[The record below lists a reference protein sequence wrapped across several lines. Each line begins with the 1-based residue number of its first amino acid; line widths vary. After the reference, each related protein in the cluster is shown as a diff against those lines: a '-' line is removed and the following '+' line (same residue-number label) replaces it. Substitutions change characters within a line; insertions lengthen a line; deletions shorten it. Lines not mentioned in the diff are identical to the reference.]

1 MLNLPNERSILEP
14 GSGRKL
20 EVLMARVS
28 KYYDVLRD
36 EHGERFL
43 EVAVTGFPL
52 LRLPLMNKS
61 TAFTRSERELLE
73 LDGLL
78 PPHISTIEEQKERS
92 YQRYRLQNN
101 ALEKHIYLRSL
112 QDRNEVLFFAL
123 VEDHLEEMLPILYT
137 PTVGDAVKLFSHI
150 YRFPRG
156 LSISTDNLE
165 HSDQALSNV
174 PLEDVRMIVATDSSA
189 ILGIGDQGFG
199 GMAISIGKLSIYTV
213 AGGVGPDKTLP
224 VGLDVGT
231 DRQDLIND
239 PLYLGVKHKR
249 LTGEAYDKFIDTF
262 VESVTARYP
271 KAIIQWE
278 DFSKD
283 TAFRVLERYRKLV
296 PSFNDDIQGT
306 GAVTLA
312 GVLNALKLKNERL
325 EDQTIVIHGA
335 GAGGIGV
342 AWAMRQGLMRAG
354 LSATQAHDR
363 VLVLDSKGLLLEDR
377 SMEEYKH
384 GYRQTLKRVA
394 GWTVTGAAP
403 SLLETIQQSKA
414 TVLLGLSGQGGV
426 FTEPV
431 VKALLE
437 NTPRPIV
444 FPLSNPTANTEVLPE
459 DALRWTNSAAIV
471 ATGSPFEDVV
481 LNGKTYP
488 IGQGNNAFIFPGLGF
503 GAVLARA
510 REITD
515 GMVLEASY
523 TLAEETPQASL
534 DAGRVYPRVAGLREV
549 SIKVAAR
556 VMQKALEDGVAA
568 EYRIRGLDLAA
579 LEAFA
584 RTRFW
589 HPKYLP
595 FRKHT

>member
-1 MLNLPNERSILEP
+1 
-14 GSGRKL
+14 
-20 EVLMARVS
+20 MARVS

-36 EHGERFL
+36 EQGERFL

-61 TAFTRSERELLE
+61 TAFTREERQLLE
-73 LDGLL
+73 IEGLL
-78 PPHISTIEEQKERS
+78 PPHVSTVEEQKERS

-101 ALEKHIYLRSL
+101 PLEKHIYLRSL
-112 QDRNEVLFFAL
+112 QDRNEVLFFAV

-239 PLYLGVKHKR
+239 PLYLGVRHKR
-249 LTGEAYDKFIDTF
+249 LTGEAYDKFIDRF

-312 GVLNALKLKNERL
+312 GVLNALKLKNDRL
-325 EDQTIVIHGA
+325 EDQTMVIHGA

-342 AWAMRQGLMRAG
+342 AWAMRQGLVRAG
-354 LSATQAHDR
+354 LSEQQAHDR

-384 GYRQTLKRVA
+384 GYRQSAELVA
-394 GWTVTGAAP
+394 NWTFSGVAP
-403 SLLETIQQSKA
+403 TLLETIQHAKA
-414 TVLLGLSGQGGV
+414 TVLLGLSGQGGI

-431 VKALLE
+431 IKAMLE
-437 NTPRPIV
+437 NTTRPII
-444 FPLSNPTANTEVLPE
+444 FPLSNPTANTEALPE
-459 DALRWTNSAAIV
+459 DILRWTNGAAII
-471 ATGSPFEDVV
+471 ATGSPFEDVT
-481 LNGKTYP
+481 LNGKIYP

-515 GMVLEASY
+515 SMVLEAAY
-523 TLAEETPQASL
+523 TLSEETPQDSL
-534 DAGRVYPRVAGLREV
+534 DAGRVYPRIAGLREV

-556 VMQKALEDGVAA
+556 VMKKALEDGVAA
-568 EYRIRGLDLAA
+568 EYRIRGLDLAG

-584 RTRFW
+584 KTRFW

-595 FRKHT
+595 FRKHD

>member
-1 MLNLPNERSILEP
+1 
-14 GSGRKL
+14 
-20 EVLMARVS
+20 MARVS

-36 EHGERFL
+36 EQGERFL

-61 TAFTRSERELLE
+61 TAFTREERQLLE
-73 LDGLL
+73 IEGLL
-78 PPHISTIEEQKERS
+78 PPHVSTVEEQKERS

-101 ALEKHIYLRSL
+101 PLEKHIYLRSL
-112 QDRNEVLFFAL
+112 QDRNEVLFFAV

-239 PLYLGVKHKR
+239 PLYLGVRHKR
-249 LTGEAYDKFIDTF
+249 LTGEAYDKFIDRF

-312 GVLNALKLKNERL
+312 GVLNALKLKNDRL
-325 EDQTIVIHGA
+325 EDQTMVIHGA

-342 AWAMRQGLMRAG
+342 AWAMRQGLVRAG
-354 LSATQAHDR
+354 LSEQQAHDR

-384 GYRQTLKRVA
+384 GYRQSAEFVA
-394 GWTVTGAAP
+394 NWTFSGVAP
-403 SLLETIQQSKA
+403 TLLETIQHAKA
-414 TVLLGLSGQGGV
+414 TVLLGLSGQGGI

-431 VKALLE
+431 IKAMLE
-437 NTPRPIV
+437 NTTRPII
-444 FPLSNPTANTEVLPE
+444 FPLSNPTANTEALPE
-459 DALRWTNSAAIV
+459 DILRWTNGAAII
-471 ATGSPFEDVV
+471 ATGSPFEDVT

-515 GMVLEASY
+515 SMVLEAAY
-523 TLAEETPQASL
+523 TLSEETPQDSL
-534 DAGRVYPRVAGLREV
+534 DAGRVYPRIAGLREV

-556 VMQKALEDGVAA
+556 VMKKALEDGVAA
-568 EYRIRGLDLAA
+568 EYRIRGLDLAG

-584 RTRFW
+584 KTRFW

-595 FRKHT
+595 FRKHD